1 MDFQLTNNFFKA
13 VTIYWKVQ
21 LVTVVVSF
29 FVKSAR
35 TGNCSHLRVEQ
46 VPLVS
51 VFRTLID
58 SLSTS
63 FHFNLQSQ
71 FKLNKKHNL
80 GLTYILL

>member
-46 VPLVS
+46 VLLVS

-63 FHFNLQSQ
+63 FRFNLQGQ